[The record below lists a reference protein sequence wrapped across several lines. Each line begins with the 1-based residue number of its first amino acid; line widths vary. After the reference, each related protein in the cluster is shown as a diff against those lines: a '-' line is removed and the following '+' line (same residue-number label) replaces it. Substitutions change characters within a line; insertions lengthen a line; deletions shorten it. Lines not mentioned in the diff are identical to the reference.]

1 VTRRSAVFGIAIRL
15 APQALA
21 DERTDALEAVSPL
34 ATALSNGNADDF
46 MRRIP
51 DDAPNRSQ
59 LSDNIR
65 ALTGQAEMT
74 CSIKLNSYEQGR
86 AEFDWYMEIRSR
98 ATSSVLERRR
108 ENVVVHVRS
117 KEILSIEPVAFFR
130 PAAVR

>member
-1 VTRRSAVFGIAIRL
+1 VTRRSAAFAIAIGL
-15 APQALA
+15 ALQAFA

-34 ATALSNGNADDF
+34 ASALSNGNADDF

-65 ALTGQAEMT
+65 GLIGQAEMT
-74 CSIKLNSYEQGR
+74 CSIQMRSYAEGR
-86 AEFDWYMEIRSR
+86 AELDWYMEIRSR
-98 ATSSVLERRR
+98 ATSSIIERRR
-108 ENVVVHVRS
+108 ESVVVRVRN